1 MERCFIVT
9 LGLASNVG
17 YDEDYYVCK
26 DHSDAKELVQKLLA
40 QQIKDG
46 DYTQEEIDE
55 ILEDGEENYLEAYT
69 DIEEEWFIRTD
80 TAEIYKGG
88 EE

>member
-9 LGLASNVG
+9 LGIASSIG

-26 DHSDAKELVQKLLA
+26 NHFDAKELVQKLLK
-40 QQIKDG
+40 QQIEDG

-55 ILEDGEENYLEAYT
+55 ILEDGEESYYETYT
-69 DIEEEWFIRTD
+69 DIEEEWFIRMD
-80 TAEIYKGG
+80 TAEIYEGG
-88 EE
+88 E